1 MPHNVYTGD
10 DDGRVV
16 RSSFLDL
23 HKGEW
28 ISRKAGW
35 PGQVEWRGGRQ
46 TKAVVLGGARTWTA
60 EWQEGKHDVMRK
72 REKREGKR

>member
-23 HKGEW
+23 QKGEW
-28 ISRKAGW
+28 VSRKAGW
-35 PGQVEWRGGRQ
+35 AGQVEWRGGRHA
-46 TKAVVLGGARTWTA
+46 KAVVLGGAREWTA
-60 EWQEGKHDVMRK
+60 EWQDAKNEEREERVMADGRW
-72 REKREGKR
+72 